1 MRSTVVPAQVTTVE
15 DRIAGSLGLSQLL
28 LLLVPVFVGSI
39 LYVIL
44 PPFFAYHV
52 YKVVLFVILAVVCG
66 SLAIRIKGQILL
78 LWLVSILRYNIR
90 PRYFVYSK
98 NSLCARDVVVD
109 EQVVTETVPNV
120 VEEELSSHVGL
131 STEDMIRVEDLLT
144 NPAANVRFSTTKKGE
159 LRVHLTEV

>member
-28 LLLVPVFVGSI
+28 LLLVPIFLGSI

-78 LWLVSILRYNIR
+78 LWLVSILRYNLR
-90 PRYFVYSK
+90 PRYFVFSK
-98 NSLCARDVVVD
+98 NSLYAREVVAD
-109 EQVVTETVPNV
+109 EQGVTETVPKI
-120 VEEELSSHVGL
+120 VEEESANQIGL
-131 STEDMIRVEDLLT
+131 STADMIRVEDILA

-159 LRVHLTEV
+159 LRVHVTEV